1 MTKKTWLVIISLL
14 VGLIFSIPN
23 LVPFVTAVNRHD
35 IIFTPLNGGDENL
48 YASQIKQILD
58 KKYSS
63 LSPHLP
69 WFGPIVLA
77 GLVKIIG
84 SIDLVFILA
93 DFLFPIIIF
102 LLLYKLVFQITKH
115 FSGSI
120 LAGLSTLFLYH
131 LTTKFPPINLTRLQK
146 FWETLTLS
154 TPYFFSFN
162 RLIPP
167 QLTFIIFSLF
177 LINLYQSITQS
188 RKIFPILTGLLAGL
202 LAYNYFFEWS
212 AALVILGLSFIFFR
226 SRRLGLALIIALII
240 STPYLYQ
247 ALYLSSLDT
256 QIMFGRINGRFFEP
270 LTTFRYLIFSLL
282 VFFYS
287 PKKLKYFLLSLALAP
302 VFLMNQQLITGLTIH
317 PGHWLYG
324 VFEPLAP
331 LIVLIILSTTF
342 KSWFEDNYKTGLLVI
357 PILIYALVNQFKIT
371 LEGQSLNYLKPEETK
386 LFNWLETQS
395 SPGVVLT
402 LDKRLNRYLAV
413 YSPDDLYLP
422 YGSYSR
428 LSLDQLWQKI
438 NLAFFIYQ
446 LSPEAITQT
455 LSSTQFIGQ
464 MFDQAYNYH
473 KLSNLNG
480 LIFPDQVKAKIIKQ
494 SPVLTLGTRYLPD
507 NLKQLSLEKT
517 LSLTKDNLCDFALNY
532 VILGELENNLSAQL
546 DQSIFSLSYQNPQF
560 QVFKLKPEVCYE

>member
-1 MTKKTWLVIISLL
+1 MTKKTWLIIISLL

-23 LVPFVTAVNRHD
+23 LVPFIVTVNRHD

-69 WFGPIVLA
+69 WFGPFILA

-84 SIDLVFILA
+84 SIDLTFILA

-102 LLLYKLVFQITKH
+102 FLLYKLVFLITKH
-115 FSGSI
+115 FSGSVLGG
-120 LAGLSTLFLYH
+120 LATLFLYH
-131 LTTKFPPINLTRLQK
+131 LTTKFPPLNLAQLHN

-167 QLTFIIFSLF
+167 QFTFIIFILF

-188 RKIFPILTGLLAGL
+188 RKIFPIITGLLAGL

-212 AALVILGLSFIFFR
+212 AALVMLGLSSIFFR
-226 SRRLGLALIIALII
+226 SRRVGLALIIALII

-247 ALYLSSLDT
+247 TLFLSSLDT

-270 LTTFRYLIFSLL
+270 LTTLRYLIFSLF
-282 VFFYS
+282 VFFFS
-287 PKKLKYFLLSLALAP
+287 PKKLKLFLLSIALAP
-302 VFLMNQQLITGLTIH
+302 VFLMNQQLITGFTIH
-317 PGHWLYG
+317 PGHWPYG

-331 LIVLIILSTTF
+331 LIVLTILSTTF
-342 KSWFEDNYKTGLLVI
+342 KSWFKDNYKTGLLVI
-357 PILIYALVNQFKIT
+357 PILIYALVNQFKLT
-371 LEGQSLNYLKPEETK
+371 LQGQSLNYLKPEEVK
-386 LFNWLETQS
+386 LFNWFETQS
-395 SPGVVLT
+395 PSGTVLT

-413 YSPDDLYLP
+413 YSPQDLYLP

-446 LSPEAITQT
+446 LSPAVITQT

-464 MFDQAYNYH
+464 MFDQTYNYH

-480 LIFPDQVKAKIIKQ
+480 LIFPDQVKAQILKQ
-494 SPVLTLGTRYLPD
+494 NPVLTLGTRYLPD

-517 LSLTKDNLCDFALNY
+517 FKLSKDNLCDFALDY
-532 VILGELENNLSAQL
+532 VILGEFENNLSAQL
-546 DQSIFSLSYQNPQF
+546 DQSTFSLNYQNSQF
-560 QVFKLKPEVCYE
+560 QVFKLNSKVCYE

>member
-23 LVPFVTAVNRHD
+23 LVPFITAINHHD
-35 IIFTPLNGGDENL
+35 IIFTPFNGGDENL

-58 KKYSS
+58 KKYYS

-69 WFGPIVLA
+69 WFGPFVFA

-84 SIDLVFILA
+84 SIDLTFIFT
-93 DFLFPIIIF
+93 DFFLPIIIF
-102 LLLYKLVFQITKH
+102 LLLYQLVFLITKH
-115 FSGSI
+115 FSGSV

-131 LTTKFPPINLTRLQK
+131 LTTKFPPLNLNQLQN

-154 TPYFFSFN
+154 TPYFFNFN

-167 QLTFIIFSLF
+167 QFTFIIFILF
-177 LINLYQSITQS
+177 LINLYQSIIRS
-188 RKIFPILTGLLAGL
+188 KKIFPILTGLLAGL

-226 SRRLGLALIIALII
+226 SRRVGLALIIALII

-247 ALYLSSLDT
+247 ALFLSSVDT

-270 LTTFRYLIFSLL
+270 LTTLRYLIFSLFI
-282 VFFYS
+282 FFFS
-287 PKKLKYFLLSLALAP
+287 PKKLKLFLLSLALAP
-302 VFLMNQQLITGLTIH
+302 VLLMNQQLITGFTIH
-317 PGHWLYG
+317 PGHWPYG

-342 KSWFEDNYKTGLLVI
+342 KSWFKDNYKTGLLVI

-371 LEGQSLNYLKPEETK
+371 FEWQSLNYLKPEDVK
-386 LFNWLETQS
+386 LFNWLEGQS
-395 SPGVVLT
+395 PSGVVLT

-413 YSPDDLYLP
+413 YSPQDLYLP

-428 LSLDQLWQKI
+428 LTIDQLWQKI
-438 NLAFFIYQ
+438 NLAFFIYRF
-446 LSPEAITQT
+446 SPAAITQT
-455 LSSTQFIGQ
+455 LSSTQFVGQ

-480 LIFPDQVKAKIIKQ
+480 LIFPDQVKAQIL
-494 SPVLTLGTRYLPD
+494 SSDPVLTLGTRYLPD

-517 LSLTKDNLCDFALNY
+517 LSLTKDNLCDFALDY
-532 VILGELENNLSAQL
+532 VILGELENNLSAQV
-546 DQSIFSLSYQNPQF
+546 DQSIFSLIYQNPQF
-560 QVFKLKPEVCYE
+560 QVFKLKPELCYE

>member
-23 LVPFVTAVNRHD
+23 LVPFITAINHHD
-35 IIFTPLNGGDENL
+35 IIFTPFNGGDENL

-58 KKYSS
+58 KKYYS

-69 WFGPIVLA
+69 WFGPFVFA

-84 SIDLVFILA
+84 SIDLTFIFT
-93 DFLFPIIIF
+93 DFFLPIIIF
-102 LLLYKLVFQITKH
+102 LLLYQLVFLITKH
-115 FSGSI
+115 FSGSV

-131 LTTKFPPINLTRLQK
+131 LTTKFPPLNLNQLQN

-154 TPYFFSFN
+154 TPYFFNFN

-167 QLTFIIFSLF
+167 QFTFIIFILF
-177 LINLYQSITQS
+177 LINLYQSIIRS
-188 RKIFPILTGLLAGL
+188 KKIFPILTGLLAGL

-226 SRRLGLALIIALII
+226 SRRVGLALIIALII

-247 ALYLSSLDT
+247 ALFLSSVDT

-270 LTTFRYLIFSLL
+270 LTTLRYLIFSLFI
-282 VFFYS
+282 FFFS
-287 PKKLKYFLLSLALAP
+287 PKKLKLFLLSLALAP
-302 VFLMNQQLITGLTIH
+302 VLLMNQQLITGFTIH
-317 PGHWLYG
+317 PGHWPYG

-342 KSWFEDNYKTGLLVI
+342 KSWFKDNYKTGLLVI

-371 LEGQSLNYLKPEETK
+371 FEWQSLNYLKPEDVK
-386 LFNWLETQS
+386 LFNWLEGQS
-395 SPGVVLT
+395 PSGVVLT

-413 YSPDDLYLP
+413 YSPQDLYLP

-428 LSLDQLWQKI
+428 LTIDQLWQKI

-446 LSPEAITQT
+446 LSPAAITQT

-480 LIFPDQVKAKIIKQ
+480 LIFPDQVKAQIL
-494 SPVLTLGTRYLPD
+494 SSDPVLTLGTRYLPD

-517 LSLTKDNLCDFALNY
+517 LSLTKDNLCDFALDY
-532 VILGELENNLSAQL
+532 VILGELENNLSAQV
-546 DQSIFSLSYQNPQF
+546 DQSIFSLIYQNPQF
-560 QVFKLKPEVCYE
+560 QVFKLKPELCYE